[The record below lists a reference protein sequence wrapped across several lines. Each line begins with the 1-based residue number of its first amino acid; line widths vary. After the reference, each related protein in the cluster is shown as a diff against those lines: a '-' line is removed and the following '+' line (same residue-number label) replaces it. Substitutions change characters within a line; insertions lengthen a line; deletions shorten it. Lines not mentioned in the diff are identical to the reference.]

1 MEAVRQRNA
10 AMEPDHVPAPPT
22 TLYSPA
28 SNHLQGKTA
37 LVTGGTR
44 GIGRAISLAL
54 GAAGARVVVSGR
66 DRSSAEDVAAEI
78 VAGGGAAEVLTADL
92 MDDGAV
98 DGLWGEAVARFGKLD
113 VLVNNA
119 GIDADAPALDYD
131 LEAWRRVLRFNL
143 EVPFRLSQQAARH
156 FVATQGAGA
165 IVNIASVLG
174 QVGTNEACSYVAA
187 KHGLV
192 GLTKALAIEWAS
204 RGVRVNA
211 IAPGL
216 IQTDM
221 TSYLWNSDVAEGYVK
236 GRIPLGRIGQP
247 RDIGGA
253 VVFLASEAAD
263 FIHGETLAID
273 GGFLAT

>member
-1 MEAVRQRNA
+1 VPTSATIQYA
-10 AMEPDHVPAPPT
+10 PAPND
-22 TLYSPA
+22 LR
-28 SNHLQGKTA
+28 GKTA

-44 GIGRAISLAL
+44 GIGRGISLAL
-54 GAAGARVVVSGR
+54 GAAGARTIVSGR
-66 DRSSAEDVAAEI
+66 DRQSAEDVAAEI
-78 VAGGGAAEVLTADL
+78 VAAGGAAEILTADL
-92 MDDGAV
+92 LDDGAV
-98 DGLWGEAVARFGKLD
+98 GALVGDAVSRFGRLD

-119 GIDADAPALDYD
+119 GIDADAPAIDYG
-131 LEAWRRVLRFNL
+131 LETWRRVLRFNL
-143 EVPFRLSQQAARH
+143 EVPFRLAQQAAQH
-156 FVATQGAGA
+156 FMTAGRPGA

-174 QVGTNEACSYVAA
+174 QVGTADACSYVAA

-192 GLTKALAIEWAS
+192 GLTKSLAIEWAS

-221 TSYLWNSDVAEGYVK
+221 TSYLWNSDVADGYVK
-236 GRIPLGRIGQP
+236 GRIPLGRIAQP

-253 VVFLASEAAD
+253 VVFLASDAAD

-273 GGFLAT
+273 GGFLGT

>member
-1 MEAVRQRNA
+1 M
-10 AMEPDHVPAPPT
+10 
-22 TLYSPA
+22 PA
-28 SNHLQGKTA
+28 SATIQYASAPIDLRGKTA

-44 GIGRAISLAL
+44 GIGRGISLAL
-54 GAAGARVVVSGR
+54 GAAGARTIVSGR
-66 DRSSAEDVAAEI
+66 DRQSAEEVATAI
-78 VAGGGAAEVLTADL
+78 VGAGGAAEILIADL
-92 MDDGAV
+92 MDDDAVGALV
-98 DGLWGEAVARFGKLD
+98 GDATSRFGKLD

-119 GIDADAPALDYD
+119 GIDADAPAIDYE
-131 LEAWRRVLRFNL
+131 LETWRRVLRFNL
-143 EVPFRLSQQAARH
+143 EVPFRLAQQAAQH
-156 FVATQGAGA
+156 FVADRRPGA

-174 QVGTNEACSYVAA
+174 QVGTADACSYVAA

-192 GLTKALAIEWAS
+192 GLTKSLAIEWAS

-221 TSYLWNSDVAEGYVK
+221 TSYLWNSDVADAYVK

-253 VVFLASEAAD
+253 VVFLASDAAD

>member
-1 MEAVRQRNA
+1 MSVSATIQYA
-10 AMEPDHVPAPPT
+10 
-22 TLYSPA
+22 PA
-28 SNHLQGKTA
+28 SRDLRGKAA

-44 GIGRAISLAL
+44 GIGRGISLAL
-54 GAAGARVVVSGR
+54 GAAGARTIVSGR
-66 DRSSAEDVAAEI
+66 DLRSAEDVAAEI
-78 VAGGGAAEVLTADL
+78 VAAGGAAEVLTADL
-92 MDDGAV
+92 MDDGSVAALV
-98 DGLWGEAVARFGKLD
+98 GDAVARFGDLD

-119 GIDADAPALDYD
+119 GIDADAPAIDYE
-131 LEAWRRVLRFNL
+131 LETWRRVLRFNL
-143 EVPFRLSQQAARH
+143 EVPFRLSQQAAQH
-156 FVATQGAGA
+156 FVAGGRPGA

-174 QVGTNEACSYVAA
+174 QVGTADACSYVAA

-192 GLTKALAIEWAS
+192 GLTKSLAIEWAS

-221 TSYLWNSDVAEGYVK
+221 TSYLWNSDVAAAYVK

-253 VVFLASEAAD
+253 VVLLASDAGD
-263 FIHGETLAID
+263 FIQGETLAID

>member
-1 MEAVRQRNA
+1 MTVSATVQYAPA
-10 AMEPDHVPAPPT
+10 ARD
-22 TLYSPA
+22 LR
-28 SNHLQGKTA
+28 GKTV

-44 GIGRAISLAL
+44 GIGRGICLAL
-54 GAAGARVVVSGR
+54 GAAGARTLVSGR
-66 DRSSAEDVAAEI
+66 DRADAEEVAAQI
-78 VAGGGAAEVLTADL
+78 VAAGGAAGVLTADL
-92 MDDGAV
+92 QDDGVVA
-98 DGLWGEAVARFGKLD
+98 GLLEAAASRFGDLD

-131 LEAWRRVLRFNL
+131 LASWRRVLRFNL
-143 EVPFRLSQQAARH
+143 EVPFRLSQAAARH
-156 FVATQGAGA
+156 FLAHGRGGA
-165 IVNIASVLG
+165 IINIASVLG
-174 QVGTNEACSYVAA
+174 QVGTAEACAYVAA

-192 GLTKALAIEWAS
+192 GLTKALAIEWAG

-211 IAPGL
+211 VAPGL

-221 TSYLWNSDVAEGYVK
+221 TSYLWRSDVAEAYVK

-253 VVFLASEAAD
+253 VAFLASDAAD
-263 FIHGETLAID
+263 FIHGETLAVD